1 MLASK
6 VRSSGEM
13 GWESG
18 IEREVKVTQSF
29 PNLCDLVDYTVLG
42 ILQARILEWVAFP
55 FSRGGLPNPGI
66 EPGLPALQVGSLPA
80 EQPGKPKKTGVG

>member
-1 MLASK
+1 MVKKKKSLSWKELLNNLKLK
-6 VRSSGEM
+6 V
-13 GWESG
+13 
-18 IEREVKVTQSF
+18 IQSYLT
-29 PNLCDLVDYTVLG
+29 LCDPVDCIVHG

>member
-6 VRSSGEM
+6 VRSWGEM

-55 FSRGGLPNPGI
+55 FSRG
-66 EPGLPALQVGSLPA
+66 SS
-80 EQPGKPKKTGVG
+80 QPRD